1 MGLEIYLGRKEY
13 PVKCQ
18 LYAPVYAKVGNDVK
32 VISHEPSEIFIWC
45 KETKPFETTE
55 EREMNR
61 RKKTTK
67 GTLETISLKQDE
79 IKGIESN
86 IDEQKKILHKILED
100 MSGLN
105 ETAEKHI
112 ERRNEHGKNT
122 WRTQL

>member
-1 MGLEIYLGRKEY
+1 MGLEVYLGRKEY

-67 GTLETISLKQDE
+67 GTLETLSLKQDE
-79 IKGIESN
+79 ITIDWKIAFDDRTFIIESLT
-86 IDEQKKILHKILED
+86 QKDDDRQQVMLKNAVVKTIL
-100 MSGLN
+100 N
-105 ETAEKHI
+105 V
-112 ERRNEHGKNT
+112 RC
-122 WRTQL
+122 

>member
-1 MGLEIYLGRKEY
+1 MGLEVYLGRKEY

-18 LYAPVYAKVGNDVK
+18 LYAPVYAKVGSDVK

-67 GTLETISLKQDE
+67 GTLETLSLKQDE
-79 IKGIESN
+79 ITIDWKIAFDDKTFIIESLT
-86 IDEQKKILHKILED
+86 QKDDDRQQVMLKNAVVKTIL
-100 MSGLN
+100 N
-105 ETAEKHI
+105 V
-112 ERRNEHGKNT
+112 RC
-122 WRTQL
+122 